1 MDTNNNEQKPVIQ
14 RNLTDKERAAIS
26 RMKGRGVVPKD
37 PLFHAPERDGKR
49 SLELDF
55 DQRLEHSDAIELAN
69 AKIMD
74 ATGTANRSVGIDFL
88 TLAGNAVLPAKAD
101 TQEMTNKMN
110 SIAQTMSSLAP
121 QDEFEGQLITQLVVL
136 QEHSMNWLGRA
147 MRTERADF
155 ANVYLNGASKLLTR
169 HHETLEALMR
179 YRRRGEQRVHV
190 EHVHVHQGGQ
200 AIVGTVTSGVGV
212 NQKSVEGPH
221 AKV

>member
-1 MDTNNNEQKPVIQ
+1 MDTNQNERQPVI
-14 RNLTDKERAAIS
+14 RRSLTDKERAAIT
-26 RMKGRGVVPKD
+26 RMKERGVMPKD
-37 PLFHAPERDGKR
+37 SLFHAPEREGTR
-49 SLELDF
+49 SLELYYD
-55 DQRLEHSDAIELAN
+55 RSLEQCEAIQLAH
-69 AKIMD
+69 AKIMY
-74 ATGTANRSVGIDFL
+74 ATGAANRSVGIDFL

-110 SIAQTMSSLAP
+110 SITQSMSALAP

-136 QEHSMNWLGRA
+136 QEHAMNWLGRA

-155 ANVYLNGASKLLTR
+155 ANVYLNGASKILKR

-179 YRRRGEQRVHV
+179 YRRRGEQRMHV

-200 AIVGTVTSGVGV
+200 AIVGTVTSGGGV
-212 NQKSVEGPH
+212 NQKSAEGPH